1 MKRALVA
8 FVLVA
13 CHGEPAHV
21 SIGAA
26 ASLRY
31 AMPDV
36 VAAYEKKSSVTI
48 DVTYGASDALGDQL
62 AHGAALDA
70 LVLADAVALDKQ
82 IAAHTIDA
90 TSQREVATNAIVLI
104 GPVGSTP
111 TFATLKALHEGT
123 KIAIG
128 DPATVPVGRYAKQYL
143 ESLGEWSDV
152 EPQLIYGGDV
162 AGVLALAKQ
171 GRARLAIVYRTDARA
186 AAPLVV
192 LDDPPDAPKAS
203 VEAGIATH
211 SKHAAAARA
220 FIEFLASPEGHQIL
234 ARHGF
239 GPPGT

>member
-1 MKRALVA
+1 MTRVLLALMV
-8 FVLVA
+8 VA
-13 CHGEPAHV
+13 CHHEPPHV
-21 SIGAA
+21 SVGVA

-36 VAAYEKKSSVTI
+36 VAAYEKKSGVTI
-48 DVTYGASDALGDQL
+48 DVTYGASDAIGDQL

-70 LVLADAVALDKQ
+70 LVVADAVALDRQ
-82 IAAHTIDA
+82 IAARTIDE
-90 TSQREVATNAIVLI
+90 SSRREVATNAIVLI
-104 GPVGSTP
+104 GPPGSTP
-111 TFATLKALHEGT
+111 TFATLATLHVGT

-143 ESLGEWSDV
+143 ESLGEWSTL

-171 GRARLAIVYRTDARA
+171 GRARLAVVYRTDARA

-203 VEAGIATH
+203 VVAGIATH

-220 FIEFLASPEGHQIL
+220 FTEFLASPEGHEIL
-234 ARHGF
+234 ARYGF
-239 GPPGT
+239 GPPRS